1 VTYGKR
7 TGTGLGTAIAKSIVD
22 AHKGEITYESE
33 EQKGTTFYIRLP
45 KCMALAEQV

>member
-1 VTYGKR
+1 
-7 TGTGLGTAIAKSIVD
+7 LGTAIAKSIVD